1 MELIGFRMIKALKEY
16 KFKKILY
23 ATINKDKDGLIRVII
38 RLVTGM
44 FKTV

>member
-23 ATINKDKDGLIRVII
+23 ATINKDKDGLIRGHYKISYWDV
-38 RLVTGM
+38 
-44 FKTV
+44 